1 MPHEHNVVIGFHFF
15 VILLF
20 ETVTIGKQKPLLS
33 CDWLS
38 FFCNFAL

>member
-1 MPHEHNVVIGFHFF
+1 VIGFHFF

-20 ETVTIGKQKPLLS
+20 ETVKNVKHFTGIC